1 MYEYVIERPLRWA
14 SLGGADGGR
23 LMTPPTLRL
32 LSSRRL
38 DGDGHHQVLPFELPE
53 VSPRRLGYKA
63 RFAYTSC
70 LSGGGDKKGES
81 LDEESSCG
89 GGGDK
94 KGESLDEESSCGIAD
109 CVQKLDLHALA
120 AGTAPLRAALARFEG
135 KIAGSPLFVPRDP
148 LVDEVVDDGAHLS
161 AHVSGDTGS
170 VSDQDDGSV
179 SDEDDGYVLSF
190 VYDPLAHTSQ
200 LVILDA
206 KHVGG
211 EPVATVALEQHVPMF
226 FHGCWVPECQMELIG
241 QLDSNE

>member
-1 MYEYVIERPLRWA
+1 MW
-14 SLGGADGGR
+14 D
-23 LMTPPTLRL
+23 
-32 LSSRRL
+32 RRL
-38 DGDGHHQVLPFELPE
+38 RAEAR
-53 VSPRRLGYKA
+53 SPRACGRDRPAQSGARTVRGEDRRLA
-63 RFAYTSC
+63 SVCVAYPIPPICHTPF
-70 LSGGGDKKGES
+70 S
-81 LDEESSCG
+81 LYVTPHFFC
-89 GGGDK
+89 
-94 KGESLDEESSCGIAD
+94 
-109 CVQKLDLHALA
+109 
-120 AGTAPLRAALARFEG
+120 R
-135 KIAGSPLFVPRDP
+135 FVPRDP

-226 FHGCWVPECQMELIG
+226 FHGCWVPEHQMELIG

>member
-38 DGDGHHQVLPFELPE
+38 DGDRHHQVLPFELPE

-70 LSGGGDKKGES
+70 LS
-81 LDEESSCG
+81 

-226 FHGCWVPECQMELIG
+226 FHGCWVPEHQMELIG

>member
-1 MYEYVIERPLRWA
+1 MSKKHEFIPLQPLFPICRAPFCPYIQNLIRNRCAVYEYVIERPLRWA

-38 DGDGHHQVLPFELPE
+38 DGDRHHQVLPFELPE

-70 LSGGGDKKGES
+70 LS
-81 LDEESSCG
+81 

-135 KIAGSPLFVPRDP
+135 KIAGSPLFVLLTPFLPYVTPHFPYMSRP
-148 LVDEVVDDGAHLS
+148 IFS
-161 AHVSGDTGS
+161 AGLCHAIRSS
-170 VSDQDDGSV
+170 MRSSMM
-179 SDEDDGYVLSF
+179 
-190 VYDPLAHTSQ
+190 
-200 LVILDA
+200 
-206 KHVGG
+206 
-211 EPVATVALEQHVPMF
+211 AL
-226 FHGCWVPECQMELIG
+226 I
-241 QLDSNE
+241 